1 MSTREARYSPSYA
14 SPLGAHLSTMVEK
27 GQRMLINPEL
37 IEWSA
42 VVAPAALALLFLALR
57 ANKIQTWCVK
67 VIGSSA
73 VAFISIG
80 LTLMRLTAQCV
91 PQPLPCDAPRMTVD
105 RVSGIIRACQLC
117 VEPSRSSFWVRTN
130 ELELQAQA
138 MAAALCLGASLLV
151 TVHFIVWC
159 KKHVFS
165 S

>member
-1 MSTREARYSPSYA
+1 MVKKRRY
-14 SPLGAHLSTMVEK
+14 
-27 GQRMLINPEL
+27 MLINAEL

-42 VVAPAALALLFLALR
+42 VVVPTALAVLFLALR
-57 ANKIQTWCVK
+57 ANNIQIWCVK

-73 VAFISIG
+73 VAFVSIG
-80 LTLMRLTAQCV
+80 LTLMRLTAQCA
-91 PQPLPCDAPRMTVD
+91 PQPSLCDAPRMTID
-105 RVSGIIRACQLC
+105 RVPGMIRVCQLC
-117 VEPSRSSFWVRTN
+117 VDPSGSSFWVRAN